1 MRRWQSLLHRNRPTA
16 SPPAAAPRVGI
27 QETVCVAK
35 PQRGRCLNE
44 GGHKHAG

>member
-16 SPPAAAPRVGI
+16 SPPVAAPRVGI
-27 QETVCVAK
+27 QETVGRAK

-44 GGHKHAG
+44 GGHKDVR

>member
-27 QETVCVAK
+27 QETVPRPK
-35 PQRGRCLNE
+35 PPPGRCLNE
-44 GGHKHAG
+44 GGHKQYR